1 VTVAAVVPHWNRADL
16 LTLLLENL
24 KRQSRS
30 FDRVIVADNGSG
42 DDSARI
48 AEGHGAHVVQM
59 GANLG
64 FAPAVNRG
72 IEAAQ
77 CDWVAILN
85 NDVTLDAR
93 WLEILL
99 DAAQRGNAY
108 FATGKILSAARPEI
122 LDGAFDEIAC
132 SGCAWRCGAGHP
144 DAAVWNQRR
153 RIRIAPMTAVL
164 FRRSLFDRVGLLD
177 ERFESYLE
185 DVDFGIRCS
194 LQGLSGIYVP
204 EAVCWHRGSA
214 TRGEWNYDT
223 VRQIARN
230 QILLAAKYLR
240 GQPRWPIVA
249 GRLLWGL
256 VALRHGRPLAYL
268 AGRLQGRLHP
278 LAPAGRSHPPAPA
291 APRPAPEAVRVLLE
305 ESERT
310 IFELQQQSGFD
321 LYWRIYFWLL
331 RR

>member
-1 VTVAAVVPHWNRADL
+1 VTVAAVVPHWNRVDL
-16 LTLLLENL
+16 LTLLFENL
-24 KRQSRS
+24 KRQSRP
-30 FDRVIVADNGSG
+30 FDQVIVADNGSG

-48 AEGHGAHVVQM
+48 AEGQGAQVIRM
-59 GANLG
+59 GANFG

-72 IEAAQ
+72 IEAAH
-77 CDWVAILN
+77 CDWVVILN
-85 NDVTLDAR
+85 NDVTLDSR

-99 DAAQRGNAY
+99 EAAEREKAY
-108 FATGKILSAARPEI
+108 FATGKIFSAARPEI

-132 SGCAWRCGAGHP
+132 SGCAWRCGAGKP
-144 DAAVWNQRR
+144 DAAIWNQRR
-153 RIRIAPMTAVL
+153 RIRFAPMTAAL
-164 FRRSLFDRVGLLD
+164 FRRSVFERVGLLD
-177 ERFESYLE
+177 ERFKWELE

-204 EAVCWHRGSA
+204 EAVSWHRGSA
-214 TRGEWNYDT
+214 TLGAWNYDT
-223 VRQIARN
+223 VRQISRN

-240 GQPRWPIVA
+240 EQPRWPIVV

-256 VALRHGRPLAYL
+256 VALRHGRPFAYL

-278 LAPAGRSHPPAPA
+278 LAPAAQP
-291 APRPAPEAVRVLLE
+291 PAPEAVRVLLE